1 MCDANATG
9 EDTPKG
15 FANGTGPTVKKS
27 PSTSRGGSPL
37 FNVIEKTTGRR
48 FLAQRKPMD
57 KDLDREIQ
65 IHNMLRN
72 SPDLAQ
78 LHQVLA
84 DEQRGEA
91 VLVYENADRSFID
104 SLLPP
109 PSPRRSPLPAA
120 ATAASG
126 SSTAL
131 VGTQCTREAQVQVFV
146 KQLLTA
152 LQYMHRRGIA
162 HLDLRPEV
170 ILLQDDHLRLADFGQ
185 SRRLI
190 NGKLMQGGS
199 VKTNPEFVSPEIVG
213 GGRIELSSDMW
224 SVGALT
230 YVLLVGRS
238 PFLGDNDDETLQN
251 VMNGEWT
258 LLEGAQDISETAMD
272 FLRNLLVKNTIR
284 RMDVEQALQHEW
296 LSDPELGDTK
306 LSTDCLREFK
316 YQHKW
321 LERRVFVQQTPSEQ
335 LTQMMSGPKQALC
348 ATSEESTAAKQGG
361 EPSRAYA
368 IYDYLRIKEESKPEG
383 ARRTVPYNEHDAVVG
398 RTRRAAPPPHGGSPF
413 STKPSVG
420 GNCPPG
426 YQPPPIPP
434 RRSGSADS
442 ALDSAAK
449 APPVPD
455 WIVRQLPPGVKPDDL
470 VWDPRYGG
478 GFYLPPHL
486 QPKGPPPQQHVGG
499 PPRSR
504 SSGSLERGQP
514 GVPPSGA
521 SSVGPPSLAPLP
533 DKIAKKIEAMA
544 TAAAKQNA
552 KEMEQNAKQT
562 SEAAKTDQHQQ
573 QQLVGEEAD
582 LVKQLKLAELKLE
595 DLKNPQSALMKLI
608 RGERRQIQEE
618 LANRVLS
625 DISEESS
632 IRSTAADEQQHPES
646 RDEHEAQDFGK
657 QRLSKLEA
665 LGASKEEEMSTTTTA
680 EHDGPSSSTATPLAS
695 PAFTAESPQHQQ
707 QQFFADDE
715 ASPPEVLDERE
726 QQFSSRHLP
735 LNVPAFRE
743 AAPFPN
749 GTTLDPPEVAQAALG
764 LKSGKRSPCEEHTIS
779 VQISGRAALLQRQD
793 ELSERVEP
801 PEAAIALPADID
813 REQTPVADEQPPT
826 AAETGSMKPVMP
838 PNGLK
843 PTDEHKQRKPI
854 PDTEFDL
861 LMDAVDRIKQ
871 DNLAKQ
877 REPKKRQYRGE
888 DLDELEKY
896 RPQSACHEFELEVQR
911 QKQPL
916 YEQDFAWESRYQ
928 IGPDTLLIPTCG
940 ARFNARVRDYRRELW
955 GDSAPYVTLGVLGF
969 RNQEVTVR
977 ERRRYTDLI
986 REDQQIAKSVDT
998 VTEGLLQQ
1006 HEGAQRRIQG
1016 DENGQIK
1023 AENGRNGSVKKY
1035 LPVFRDRLRDAYFCD
1050 GAATAVMECHP
1061 VGNPTPEVTFFH
1073 HESAICDDGRH
1084 QITRNGNTWRLTIL
1098 RPMTGVDTGEYSC
1111 VAQNE
1116 LGRDRCVCKCIC
1128 GEPPERPS
1136 RPEVEL
1142 SSDTEVFVSW
1152 EAPERLPVTLEGVVY
1167 RLLPSCRPA
1176 GEKDAFSAW
1185 TVVSTCVEDESVV
1198 VKHLIPLG
1206 IYQFRVTAHNEF
1218 GWGTPSITSRIIR
1231 CHPRGIPK
1239 LNLGVLRREGRQ
1251 FTVVTMPQK
1260 TGRKGAGLTQIA
1272 EAFIEQREEEAMEE
1286 QEEEEQVGQVQSE
1299 AAETNGEENES
1310 NGNGNGKQRLVPLNT
1325 TEDPLKRFQ
1334 LESELFRGQF
1344 SVIRYAVDSKTG
1356 AHCTV
1361 KIRAAPSHG
1370 SLMFATPVERMR
1382 AARMEH
1388 ETFAECQS
1396 ANVARLIAAYSSD
1409 SAFLL
1414 LFTER
1419 LYENLFQR
1427 FVRLESYTEEQI
1439 AFTVRQ
1445 IASALRWIHFKGV
1458 AHLDVEP
1465 TNVMFSSKRAWLV
1478 KLEGAAGDGQ
1488 LIAEWTAPELILTRQ
1503 NGTKTKNGGTS
1514 GGMPNAQSDIW
1525 GLGLCT
1531 FCLLA
1536 GFHPFA
1542 DDDDS
1547 EQDIRRHVLEQRCD
1561 PNLIPVQASEEALRF
1576 VTWALKKDPG
1586 RRMRLDEALDHRFLA
1601 SDAAMVRRRENIRY
1615 ASHRL
1620 IRTAQR
1626 RLRHQ
1631 TQFARNGAGGGDG
1644 TRPSASVGGAVRTAR
1659 PTAAA
1664 SNGTIGGTQSVPKRH
1679 DFVDL
1684 VRKRPDIFWSVAT
1697 LLEKGHAIRLVR
1709 EKLVEAK
1716 AAKGAFHACVEARC
1730 PALSSYCWSFVLAYS
1745 LMEHQ
1750 NRAGPINE
1758 NANNTFFLTY
1768 KGLSPCWHI
1777 IGCAVVIA
1785 WISAVGAF
1793 LNGFHIF
1800 VTVQTKKLHGTA
1812 NVLLALN
1819 SLFEIL
1825 HEFGHFFFLSSA
1837 LSGHCFVSYQTSF
1850 RTLALSLF
1858 GLFAS
1863 TVSMLFTG
1871 FDRLICVLWPIK
1883 YKQISFW
1890 HYIGIVLLLCAT
1902 PSTALVILFWQ
1913 RSVEVPTLEVT
1924 GSIGDLLMKGSFA
1937 SSVYSNAKLCCTT
1950 STILIYMVVGLLI
1963 RFRQQ
1968 SSNQPMINERN
1979 RRIFYSLLI
1988 IVLFNVSGYF
1998 MIAIFYEFLPSSN
2011 GDQPIGFW
2019 FARMAL
2025 SILANLSGASNAPI
2039 LFMTSVEYRKAF
2051 IKQFKNISLLLGRY
2065 QNTVQPS
2072 AQNQP
2077 PQHRNALN

>member
-9 EDTPKG
+9 EDTLKG
-15 FANGTGPTVKKS
+15 LANGTGPTVKKS

-37 FNVIEKTTGRR
+37 FNVIEKSTGRR

-120 ATAASG
+120 ATSASG

-131 VGTQCTREAQVQVFV
+131 VGTKCTREAQVQVFV

-199 VKTNPEFVSPEIVG
+199 VKTNPEFVSPEVVG

-258 LLEGAQDISETAMD
+258 LESAQGISETAMD

-348 ATSEESTAAKQGG
+348 STSEESTAAKQGG
-361 EPSRAYA
+361 ELSRAEPYA

-413 STKPSVG
+413 STKPGVG
-420 GNCPPG
+420 GNC
-426 YQPPPIPP
+426 
-434 RRSGSADS
+434 GSADS

-562 SEAAKTDQHQQ
+562 SEAAKTEQHQQ

-595 DLKNPQSALMKLI
+595 DLKVKFV
-608 RGERRQIQEE
+608 EE

-632 IRSTAADEQQHPES
+632 IRSTAADEQQHQES

-735 LNVPAFRE
+735 LNVPVFRE
-743 AAPFPN
+743 TAPFPN
-749 GTTLDPPEVAQAALG
+749 GTALDPPEVARAALG

-793 ELSERVEP
+793 ELSERVEQ

-826 AAETGSMKPVMP
+826 AAETGPMKPVMP
-838 PNGLK
+838 LNGLK
-843 PTDEHKQRKPI
+843 PVDEHKQRKPI

-896 RPQSACHEFELEVQR
+896 RPQDSACREFELEVQR

-1023 AENGRNGSVKKY
+1023 AENGKNGSLKKY
-1035 LPVFRDRLRDAYFCD
+1035 SPVFRDRLRDAYFCD
-1050 GAATAVMECHP
+1050 GTATAVMECHP

-1116 LGRDRCVCKCIC
+1116 LGRDRCV
-1128 GEPPERPS
+1128 
-1136 RPEVEL
+1136 
-1142 SSDTEVFVSW
+1142 
-1152 EAPERLPVTLEGVVY
+1152 Y
-1167 RLLPSCRPA
+1167 
-1176 GEKDAFSAW
+1176 AFSAW
-1185 TVVSTCVEDESVV
+1185 TVVSTCVEDEAVV

-1272 EAFIEQREEEAMEE
+1272 EAFMEQREEEAMEE
-1286 QEEEEQVGQVQSE
+1286 QEEGEQVGQVQSE

-1388 ETFAECQS
+1388 ETLAECQS

-1478 KLEGAAGDGQ
+1478 KL
-1488 LIAEWTAPELILTRQ
+1488 
-1503 NGTKTKNGGTS
+1503 
-1514 GGMPNAQSDIW
+1514 SDIW

-1664 SNGTIGGTQSVPKRH
+1664 SNGTIGGTQSVPKR
-1679 DFVDL
+1679 
-1684 VRKRPDIFWSVAT
+1684 RI
-1697 LLEKGHAIRLVR
+1697 
-1709 EKLVEAK
+1709 
-1716 AAKGAFHACVEARC
+1716 
-1730 PALSSYCWSFVLAYS
+1730 
-1745 LMEHQ
+1745 
-1750 NRAGPINE
+1750 
-1758 NANNTFFLTY
+1758 
-1768 KGLSPCWHI
+1768 
-1777 IGCAVVIA
+1777 
-1785 WISAVGAF
+1785 
-1793 LNGFHIF
+1793 
-1800 VTVQTKKLHGTA
+1800 
-1812 NVLLALN
+1812 
-1819 SLFEIL
+1819 
-1825 HEFGHFFFLSSA
+1825 
-1837 LSGHCFVSYQTSF
+1837 VSTE
-1850 RTLALSLF
+1850 
-1858 GLFAS
+1858 
-1863 TVSMLFTG
+1863 
-1871 FDRLICVLWPIK
+1871 C
-1883 YKQISFW
+1883 
-1890 HYIGIVLLLCAT
+1890 
-1902 PSTALVILFWQ
+1902 
-1913 RSVEVPTLEVT
+1913 
-1924 GSIGDLLMKGSFA
+1924 
-1937 SSVYSNAKLCCTT
+1937 
-1950 STILIYMVVGLLI
+1950 
-1963 RFRQQ
+1963 
-1968 SSNQPMINERN
+1968 
-1979 RRIFYSLLI
+1979 
-1988 IVLFNVSGYF
+1988 
-1998 MIAIFYEFLPSSN
+1998 
-2011 GDQPIGFW
+2011 
-2019 FARMAL
+2019 
-2025 SILANLSGASNAPI
+2025 
-2039 LFMTSVEYRKAF
+2039 
-2051 IKQFKNISLLLGRY
+2051 
-2065 QNTVQPS
+2065 
-2072 AQNQP
+2072 
-2077 PQHRNALN
+2077 